1 MSNSWFTILGPKSW
15 PGVSINTGNK
25 KIDGQYFN
33 VLGDKNIQLSASGN
47 MWLVGGSGIQLI
59 SQGYVDVSGLRS
71 KNLLYQQISK
81 IDSSGNIIPSYPGSE
96 GALIYKSG
104 ENDLAAIPG
113 NQLVFNTGLNAITM
127 PSQPY
132 GPLYVSSG
140 NFDNPNTHEIKAFSQ
155 IEYEP
160 STTIDSAQIPAKVTI
175 NAITK
180 ITEGIQIYPNFEG
193 YKGNI
198 LTHMGKDQLAEWSPA
213 VYLNADGVKWNRFSK
228 RPVKVEDG
236 RIIFYVNKPKWAD
249 ASISTTALTQEILES
264 EFGIGFDTIELMRN
278 DTREIVYVKFAAEVR
293 YGVEQDSIDLVT
305 PLEDLYQEADFIDPD
320 GEPDQTVQG
329 LAIKICTP
337 KPWSDG
343 NSYLGNG
350 YAFSVT
356 KGAYMDM
363 QLGRTAKNQY
373 NCIQEELPTSQLK
386 FKPSTLNSIS
396 IRPDTHTA
404 FNMLGENID
413 FLVYGQRK
421 TRYGNY
427 DENIFGLNSHNIPV
441 GMIPALKVDAN
452 VPNAASGSPSSGIYF
467 VKYLDREKTNPSG
480 WNYDTR
486 AKVSINTSGA
496 YVISSLPT
504 GTYTI
509 GEVTITGYVY
519 DYADLTVDRTI
530 YSPNIITED
539 IYLRPLPL
547 SDNSGKYITNALLT
561 IDKNGKIIS
570 RVPKTNPTTPGKP
583 YGIILDPDSNGIG
596 NSELSIKWNQ
606 PESDGNS
613 LIINYIIQ
621 FSTNNGDTWTDIQS
635 PYSVDRAKP
644 ESTRATIKGLS
655 AATQYKFRISAQNL
669 IGIGEYS
676 DASSGMT
683 PGSSVPKAPYNLAYV
698 REFDSTIYSDIALS
712 WEAGQ
717 NGSSPILGYRIEESY
732 DAGISWQNYNDTSNL
747 ITSTNEVING
757 TESNINYHYRLSAYN
772 SNGQS
777 SYAYIYVS
785 GNLISEEDP
794 ELAVQRENDLLS
806 NWDFGSILF
815 TGVCPT

>member
-1 MSNSWFTILGPKSW
+1 MSNSWFTILGPKDW

-25 KIDGQYFN
+25 KVDGNYFN
-33 VLGDKNIQLSASGN
+33 VLGDKHIQLSASGN
-47 MWLVGGSGIQLI
+47 MWLVGASGIQLI

-71 KNLLYQQISK
+71 KNLLYQQMSK
-81 IDSSGNIIPSYPGSE
+81 IDSVGNVVSAYPGSE
-96 GALIYKSG
+96 GSLIYRSG
-104 ENDLAAIPG
+104 DNDLAAIPG
-113 NQLVFNTGLNAITM
+113 NKLVFNTGLNALTM

-140 NFDNPNTHEIKAFSQ
+140 NLDNPDTHEIKAFTE

-160 STTIDSAQIPAKVTI
+160 STTIDSVEIPAKVKI
-175 NAITK
+175 NALTT
-180 ITEGIQIYPNFEG
+180 ITEGIQIYPNFDG

-198 LTHMGKDQLAEWSPA
+198 LTHMGKDQPAEWSPA
-213 VYLNADGVKWNRFSK
+213 VYLNADGVVWNRFLK
-228 RPVKVEDG
+228 RPVKIEDG
-236 RIIFYVNKPKWAD
+236 RIIFYINKPRWAD
-249 ASISTTALTQEILES
+249 ASISSTPLTQEILEQ
-264 EFGIGFDTIELMRN
+264 EFGVGFDTVELMRN

-293 YGVEQDSIDLVT
+293 YGAEQDSIDLIT
-305 PLEDLYQEADFIDPD
+305 PLQDLYQEADFIDPD
-320 GEPDQTVQG
+320 GDPDETVQG

-337 KPWSDG
+337 KPWADN

-363 QLGRTAKNQY
+363 QLGRTAKNTY
-373 NCIQEELPTSQLK
+373 NCIQDELENSLLK

-396 IRPDTHTA
+396 IRPDIHTA

-427 DENIFGLNSHNIPV
+427 DENIFGLNQNNIPV
-441 GMIPALKVDAN
+441 GMIPAFKVDAN
-452 VPNAASGSPSSGIYF
+452 IPNAASGSPSSGVYF

-480 WNYDTR
+480 WSYDTR

-504 GTYTI
+504 GTYSI
-509 GEVTITGYVY
+509 GDAVITEYVY
-519 DYADLTVDRTI
+519 DYADLTVNRTT
-530 YSPNIITED
+530 YSPNIIAED
-539 IYLRPLPL
+539 IYLKPLPL

-570 RVPKTNPTTPGKP
+570 RVPKTNPTIPGKP
-583 YGIILDPDSNGIG
+583 ENIILDPDSNGIG
-596 NSELSIKWNQ
+596 NGELSIKWNA
-606 PESDGNS
+606 PDSDGNS
-613 LIINYIIQ
+613 IIINYILQ

-635 PYSVDRAKP
+635 PYSIDRATP

-655 AATQYKFRISAQNL
+655 SSTQYKFRAAAQNI

-676 DASSGMT
+676 DSSSGMT
-683 PGSSVPKAPYNLAYV
+683 PGSSVPKAPYNLAYT
-698 REFDSTIYSDIALS
+698 REFDNTIYSDIALS

-794 ELAVQRENDLLS
+794 EIALQRENDLLS